1 MQARSHP
8 LGVHPSPSGDGTANV
23 AVYAP
28 GLEEVDLVFSRPGEG
43 WQRLRLDGVNHG
55 IHYATVPRPRGA
67 GPEDL
72 TPQELARDVCSA
84 MPRGT
89 RYGFVPARS
98 HGTPVEDPA
107 QEPVLLDPYGRGL
120 VRVAPPAD
128 VVGPGPDAYGGTYVS
143 EVVAQDHVWQDDSRP
158 AHPWRDTVIYE
169 AHVKGLTM
177 LHPDIPRELRGTYA
191 GLAHPV
197 MTEYLRSLGVTAVE
211 LLPVH
216 AHLDEA
222 HLTAAGL
229 TNYWGYNTLGFFA
242 PHAGY
247 ATRAAQ
253 EAGPTAVLDEF
264 QQMVDALHDAGLQVY
279 LDVVYNHTAEGG
291 PGQRAYCWRGL
302 GERAYYRH
310 DEHGN
315 YVDVTG
321 CGNSVNFADPQVV
334 RMALDSLRYWVEQC
348 HVDGF
353 RFDLAPELGRDEHH
367 HFTRNHPFFVA
378 VAADPVLQG
387 VRMISEPWDVGAGG
401 WQTGRFPV
409 GWADWNDQYR
419 DTVRGFWLSGQRTM
433 RRGGGGG
440 TAGRLAGAMS
450 GSAELFAPHGRTTLA
465 SVNFVTAHDGFTLYD
480 LTAYDNKH
488 NEANRENNADG
499 TNDNHSWNHDHEGFS
514 PDVRVRAA
522 RAATARNMMATL
534 LFSQGVPM
542 ITAGDELLRSQDG
555 NNNAYCQDNGLSW
568 VDWRLT
574 PFDRSMLH
582 TTQRLIRIRRAF
594 LAGQPRE
601 FPARPQDVVLN
612 WYAGSGEPMTA
623 DLWQTD
629 GVRALQV
636 VLAARGG
643 TTAGLFVLN
652 GTESEVTAVLP
663 AFEHPAPVER
673 VPGDHAARGRA
684 ARDDDAAVAGGS
696 GTATAA
702 SPSFRLV
709 LATDPNLDELT
720 GNRWHTGDTVTVPPQ
735 SVAMF
740 AVV

>member
-28 GLEEVDLVFSRPGEG
+28 GLTKVDLVFRRPGES
-43 WQRLRLDGVNHG
+43 WQRLRLAGENHG
-55 IHYATVPRPRGA
+55 IHYATVPLPRNA
-67 GPEDL
+67 PDTEL
-72 TPQELARDVCSA
+72 TPDQLARDVCPA
-84 MPRGT
+84 MPEGT
-89 RYGFVPARS
+89 EYGFVTARPA
-98 HGTPVEDPA
+98 GTPVPDPA
-107 QEPVLLDPYGRGL
+107 HEPVLLDPYGRGL
-120 VRVAPPAD
+120 TRVAPPSG
-128 VVGPGPDAYGGTYVS
+128 VVNPGADAYGGEYVS
-143 EVVAQDHVWQDDSRP
+143 VVVAQDHEWRDHDRPRP
-158 AHPWRDTVIYE
+158 AWRETVIYE

-177 LHPDIPRELRGTYA
+177 LHPGIPHELRGTYA

-197 MTEYLRSLGVTAVE
+197 MLEYLRSLGITAVE

-222 HLTAAGL
+222 HLTANGL

-247 ATRAAQ
+247 ATKAAQ
-253 EAGPTAVLDEF
+253 EAGPTAVLNEF
-264 QQMVDALHDAGLQVY
+264 KAAVDALHGAGLQVF

-291 PGQRAYCWRGL
+291 PTQRPYCWRGL
-302 GERAYYRH
+302 GDREYYRH

-321 CGNSVNFADPQVV
+321 CGNSMDFGNPQVV
-334 RMALDSLRYWVEQC
+334 RMALDSLRYWVTQC

-378 VAADPVLQG
+378 IAADPVLQG

-401 WQTGRFPV
+401 WQTGRFPT
-409 GWADWNDQYR
+409 GWADWNDHYR
-419 DTVRGFWLSGQRTM
+419 DTVRDFWLSGQRTM

-440 TAGRLAGAMS
+440 TAGRLAGAIS
-450 GSAELFAPHGRTTLA
+450 GSADLFAPHGRTTLA
-465 SVNFVTAHDGFTLYD
+465 SVNFITAHDGFTLYD
-480 LTAYDNKH
+480 LTAYDAKH

-534 LFSQGVPM
+534 LFSQGIPM

-555 NNNAYCQDNGLSW
+555 NNNAYCQDNRLSW

-574 PFDRSMLH
+574 PLDRSMLR

-594 LAGQPRE
+594 LASQPRD
-601 FPARPQDVVLN
+601 FPTRPRDVVLN
-612 WYAGSGEPMTA
+612 WYASSGEPMSD

-636 VLAARGG
+636 VLGARGG
-643 TTAGLFVLN
+643 DLAGLFVLN
-652 GTESEVTAVLP
+652 GTASPVAAVLP
-663 AFEHPAPVER
+663 RFENPA
-673 VPGDHAARGRA
+673 GSD
-684 ARDDDAAVAGGS
+684 VAG
-696 GTATAA
+696 A
-702 SPSFRLV
+702 SYRLV
-709 LATDPNLDELT
+709 LATDPQLDELT
-720 GNRWHTGDTVTVPPQ
+720 GNRWRAGEELTVPAQ
-735 SVAMF
+735 SIAMF
-740 AVV
+740 AIA

>member
-28 GLEEVDLVFSRPGEG
+28 GLDEVDLVFARPGES

-55 IHYATVPRPRGA
+55 IHYATVPRPRGVA
-67 GPEDL
+67 SL
-72 TPQELARDVCSA
+72 SMSAQELARDVSPA
-84 MPRGT
+84 MPAGT
-89 RYGFVPARS
+89 RYGFVPARA
-98 HGTPVEDPA
+98 HGTPVPDPA
-107 QEPVLLDPYGRGL
+107 LEPVLLDPYGRGL
-120 VRVAPPAD
+120 TRVAPPGD
-128 VVGPGPDAYGGTYVS
+128 VVDPGPDAYGGMYVS
-143 EVVAQDHVWQDDSRP
+143 EVVAQDHEWHDEPRP

-177 LHPDIPRELRGTYA
+177 LHPEIPHELRGTYA
-191 GLAHPV
+191 GLGHPAV
-197 MTEYLRSLGVTAVE
+197 LEHLRGLGVTAVE

-222 HLTAAGL
+222 HLTANGL

-242 PHAGY
+242 PHACY

-253 EAGPTAVLDEF
+253 QAGPTAVLDEF
-264 QQMVDALHDAGLQVY
+264 KDMVDALHRAGLQVY

-291 PGQRAYCWRGL
+291 PDQRAYCWRGL
-302 GERAYYRH
+302 GEGEYYRH

-321 CGNSVNFADPQVV
+321 CGNSVNFADAQVV
-334 RMALDSLRYWVEQC
+334 RMTLDSLRYWVEEC

-387 VRMISEPWDVGAGG
+387 VRMISEPWDVGVGG
-401 WQTGRFPV
+401 WQTGRFPA

-419 DTVRGFWLSGQRTM
+419 DTVRDFWLSGQRTM

-440 TAGRLAGAMS
+440 TAARLAGAMS
-450 GSAELFAPHGRTTLA
+450 GSADLFAPNGRTTLA
-465 SVNFVTAHDGFTLYD
+465 SVNFITAHDGFTLYD
-480 LTAYDNKH
+480 LTAYDSKH
-488 NEANRENNADG
+488 NEANRESNADG

-514 PDVRVRAA
+514 PDVRVRSA

-542 ITAGDELLRSQDG
+542 ITAGDELLRSQGG
-555 NNNAYCQDNGLSW
+555 NNNAYCQDNRLSW
-568 VDWRLT
+568 VDWALT

-582 TTQRLIRIRRAF
+582 ITQRLVRIRRAF
-594 LAGQPRE
+594 LAGQPHE
-601 FPARPQDVVLN
+601 FPTRPQDVVLN
-612 WYAGSGEPMTA
+612 WYANSGEPMTA
-623 DLWQTD
+623 ELWQTD
-629 GVRALQV
+629 GERALQV

-643 TTAGLFVLN
+643 RVAGLFVLN
-652 GTESEVTAVLP
+652 GTESPVAAVLP
-663 AFEHPAPVER
+663 AFEHPARTELVPGDRDAR
-673 VPGDHAARGRA
+673 VPGARGTSHAAG
-684 ARDDDAAVAGGS
+684 AGD
-696 GTATAA
+696 ATAA
-702 SPSFRLV
+702 STYRLV
-709 LATDPNLDELT
+709 LATDSHLDELT
-720 GNRWHTGDTVTVPPQ
+720 GNRWRTGDEVTLPPQ
-735 SVAMF
+735 GVAMF
-740 AVV
+740 AIT

>member
-8 LGVHPSPSGDGTANV
+8 LGVHPSRSGDGTANV

-28 GLEEVDLVFSRPGEG
+28 GPDEVDLVLQRPGEP
-43 WQRLRLDGVNHG
+43 WQRLRLDGENHG
-55 IHYATVPRPRGA
+55 IHYATVPRPRGVPA
-67 GPEDL
+67 QQMTPE
-72 TPQELARDVCSA
+72 ELARDVCVA
-84 MPRGT
+84 MPEGT
-89 RYGFVPARS
+89 RYGFVAAGPA
-98 HGTPVEDPA
+98 GAPAPDPA
-107 QEPVLLDPYGRGL
+107 VEPVLLDPYGRGL
-120 VRVAPPAD
+120 ERVAPPRDVAD
-128 VVGPGPDAYGGTYVS
+128 PGPDAYGGMYVS
-143 EVVAQDHVWQDDSRP
+143 VVTAQDHEWQDHHRP
-158 AHPWRDTVIYE
+158 TPPWRDTVVYE

-177 LHPDIPRELRGTYA
+177 LHPDIPHELRGTYA

-197 MTEYLRSLGVTAVE
+197 MLDYLRSLGITAVE

-216 AHLDEA
+216 AHLDEQ
-222 HLTAAGL
+222 HLTANGL
-229 TNYWGYNTLGFFA
+229 TNYWGYNTLSFFA

-247 ATRAAQ
+247 ATAAAQ
-253 EAGPTAVLDEF
+253 AAGPTAVLDEF
-264 QQMVDALHDAGLQVY
+264 KAAVDALHGAGLQVF

-302 GERAYYRH
+302 GEREYYRH
-310 DEHGN
+310 DAHGN

-321 CGNSVNFADPQVV
+321 CGNSLDFSNPQVV
-334 RMALDSLRYWVEQC
+334 RMALDSLRYWVTQC

-367 HFTRNHPFFVA
+367 HFTRHHPFFVA

-401 WQTGRFPV
+401 WQTGRFPT

-419 DTVRGFWLSGQRTM
+419 DTVRDFWLAGQRTM

-440 TAGRLAGAMS
+440 TAARLAAAMS
-450 GSAELFAPHGRTTLA
+450 GSAELFAPHGRSTLA

-480 LTAYDNKH
+480 LTAYDTKH

-499 TNDNHSWNHDHEGFS
+499 TNDNHSWNHEHEGFS
-514 PDVRVRAA
+514 ADVRVRAA

-555 NNNAYCQDNGLSW
+555 NNNAYCQDNRLSW

-574 PFDRSMLH
+574 PFARSMFH
-582 TTQRLIRIRRAF
+582 TTQRLIRARRAF
-594 LAGQPRE
+594 LAGQPRQ
-601 FPARPQDVVLN
+601 FPTRPEDVVLL
-612 WYAGSGEPMTA
+612 WYASTGEPMTGQR
-623 DLWQTD
+623 WQTD
-629 GVRALQV
+629 GERALQV

-643 TTAGLFVLN
+643 DLAGLFVLN
-652 GTESEVTAVLP
+652 GTEAPVSAVLP
-663 AFEHPAPVER
+663 ALETPP
-673 VPGDHAARGRA
+673 
-684 ARDDDAAVAGGS
+684 DDAAAPPPRE
-696 GTATAA
+696 ARY
-702 SPSFRLV
+702 RLV
-709 LATDPNLDELT
+709 LATDPQLDELT
-720 GNRWHTGDTVTVPPQ
+720 GNRWRTGDTVEVPAQ

-740 AVV
+740 AVT

>member
-1 MQARSHP
+1 MQARSYP

-28 GLEEVDLVFSRPGEG
+28 GLTEVDLMFRRPGES
-43 WQRLRLDGVNHG
+43 WQRLRLAGENHG
-55 IHYATVPRPRGA
+55 IHYATVSRPRHV
-67 GPEDL
+67 PEVEL
-72 TPQELARDVCSA
+72 TPGELARDVCPA
-84 MPRGT
+84 MPEGT
-89 RYGFVPARS
+89 EYGFVSARPEGS
-98 HGTPVEDPA
+98 PVPDPA
-107 QEPVLLDPYGRGL
+107 YEPVLLDPYGRGL
-120 VRVAPPAD
+120 TRVAPPSG
-128 VVGPGPDAYGGTYVS
+128 VVNPGADAYGGEYVS
-143 EVVAQDHVWQDDSRP
+143 VVVAQDHEWRDHDRPRP
-158 AHPWRDTVIYE
+158 AWRETVIYE

-177 LHPDIPRELRGTYA
+177 LHPGIPHELRGTYA

-197 MTEYLRSLGVTAVE
+197 MLEYLRSLGITAVE

-222 HLTAAGL
+222 HLTANGL
-229 TNYWGYNTLGFFA
+229 TNYWGYNTLAFFA

-247 ATRAAQ
+247 ATKAAQ
-253 EAGPTAVLDEF
+253 EAGPTAVLNEF
-264 QQMVDALHDAGLQVY
+264 KAAVDALHGAGLQVF

-291 PGQRAYCWRGL
+291 PTQRPYCWRGL
-302 GERAYYRH
+302 GDREYYRH

-321 CGNSVNFADPQVV
+321 CGNSMDFGNPQVV
-334 RMALDSLRYWVEQC
+334 RMALDSLRYWVTQC

-378 VAADPVLQG
+378 IAADPVLQG

-401 WQTGRFPV
+401 WQTGRFPT
-409 GWADWNDQYR
+409 GWADWNDHYR
-419 DTVRGFWLSGQRTM
+419 DTVRDFWLSGQRTM

-440 TAGRLAGAMS
+440 TAGRLAGAIS
-450 GSAELFAPHGRTTLA
+450 GSADLFAPHGRTTLA
-465 SVNFVTAHDGFTLYD
+465 SVNFITAHDGFTLYD
-480 LTAYDNKH
+480 LTAYDAKH

-534 LFSQGVPM
+534 LFSQGIPM

-555 NNNAYCQDNGLSW
+555 NNNAYCQDNRLSW

-574 PFDRSMLH
+574 PLDRSILR

-594 LAGQPRE
+594 LASQPRD
-601 FPARPQDVVLN
+601 FPTRPRDVVLK
-612 WYAGSGEPMTA
+612 WYASSGEPMSD

-636 VLAARGG
+636 VIGARGG
-643 TTAGLFVLN
+643 DLAGLFVLN
-652 GTESEVTAVLP
+652 GTASPVAAVLP
-663 AFEHPAPVER
+663 RIENL
-673 VPGDHAARGRA
+673 
-684 ARDDDAAVAGGS
+684 AGSDVDG
-696 GTATAA
+696 A
-702 SPSFRLV
+702 SYRLV
-709 LATDPNLDELT
+709 LATDPQLDELT
-720 GNRWHTGDTVTVPPQ
+720 GNRWRAGEELTVPAQ
-735 SVAMF
+735 SIAMF
-740 AVV
+740 AIA